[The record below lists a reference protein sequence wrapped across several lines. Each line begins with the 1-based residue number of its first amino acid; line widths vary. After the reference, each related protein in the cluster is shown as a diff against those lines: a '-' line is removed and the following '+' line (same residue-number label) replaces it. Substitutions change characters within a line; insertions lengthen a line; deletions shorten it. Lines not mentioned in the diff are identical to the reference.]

1 MMSSIL
7 LWFGLTTSTVYA
19 DTWQCPGHEPSVS
32 FQRVESLEPLK
43 MDRYRGYKPAWMAL
57 EGNYRSTIYNWT
69 DMAVQDAYLADR
81 NNYLDPI
88 MYHERLR
95 RLLDTHGDS
104 LEVWQIAS
112 THFGYPVYAIL
123 LGDSAQTNKPSI
135 AHTFTI
141 HGNELIGVNYGL
153 DAIEYLLE
161 TPDVRQD
168 LLGDFNLW
176 FVPMVNPDGVWL
188 SMRRAHA
195 STYGKKNGRNT
206 DGTCE
211 PYAYEGIDISGNFPT
226 RFPTEEPVE
235 LESET
240 IALMELLDRSNTISL
255 LSVHTGGNGWYTP
268 DLTRDETGVLTELID
283 GFATSM
289 TTELG
294 DAEIKRLRP
303 NSDLG
308 EVRWFFEN
316 YHFPSFVY
324 EYPSDIAPM
333 DHLEREAARNHTL
346 ALIQSYWKTLQ
357 AKAFVRGVVVDQQ
370 GNEISDATL
379 HLPQTLRKEFTWMV
393 SETGEFALMLPNQDI
408 VDLKVRAEGF
418 VDAQKKVDVREGSAT
433 VRIVLQSKESKN
445 K

>member
-1 MMSSIL
+1 
-7 LWFGLTTSTVYA
+7 
-19 DTWQCPGHEPSVS
+19 
-32 FQRVESLEPLK
+32 

-57 EGNYRSTIYNWT
+57 EGNYRTAIYNWT
-69 DMAVQDAYLADR
+69 DSAVQDAYLADP
-81 NNYLDPI
+81 NNYLDPY

-95 RLLDTHGDS
+95 RLLQEHGES
-104 LEVWQIAS
+104 IELWQIAS
-112 THFGYPVYAIL
+112 THFGHPVYAVL
-123 LGDSAQTNKPSI
+123 LGDSTQSNKPSI
-135 AHTFTI
+135 AHTFTV

-153 DAIEYLLE
+153 DAIEYLLNE
-161 TPDVRQD
+161 ESVRTD
-168 LLGDFNLW
+168 LLSDFNLW

-211 PYAYEGIDISGNFPT
+211 PYAYEGVDISGNFPT
-226 RFPTEEPVE
+226 RFESDEPVE

-255 LSVHTGGNGWYTP
+255 LSVHTGGHGWYTP

-283 GFATSM
+283 GFATNM
-289 TTELG
+289 TTELA

-324 EYPSDIAPM
+324 EYPKDIAPM

-346 ALIQSYWKTLQ
+346 SVIQSYWKTLQ
-357 AKAFVRGVVVDQQ
+357 SKAFVRGVIVDQQ
-370 GNEISDATL
+370 GEAVSDATL
-379 HLPQTLRKEFTWMV
+379 HLPQTLRKEFTWMA
-393 SETGEFALMLPNQDI
+393 SEAGEFALMLPSQEI
-408 VDLKVRAEGF
+408 VDLKIRAEGF

-433 VRIVLQSKESKN
+433 IRIVLQTSTPKE
-445 K
+445 

>member
-1 MMSSIL
+1 MM
-7 LWFGLTTSTVYA
+7 LWFLFLLGITTTFA

-32 FQRVESLEPLK
+32 FQRIESLESRE
-43 MDRYRGYKPAWMAL
+43 MNRYRGYKPAWMAL
-57 EGNYRSTIYNWT
+57 EGNYRSTIYNWKEE
-69 DMAVQDAYLADR
+69 AVREAYLEDR
-81 NNYLDPI
+81 NNYLDPY
-88 MYHERLR
+88 MYHERIR
-95 RLLDTHGDS
+95 KLLASHGS
-104 LEVWQIAS
+104 ELEVWQIAS
-112 THFGYPVYAIL
+112 THFGNPVYAIL
-123 LGDSAQTNKPSI
+123 IGDSNQSNKPSI

-153 DAIEYLLE
+153 DAIEYLLKAD
-161 TPDVRQD
+161 DVRQG
-168 LLGDFNLW
+168 LLEDFNLW

-211 PYAYEGIDISGNFPT
+211 PYAYEGVDISENFPS
-226 RFPTEEPVE
+226 RYPSEEPVE

-240 IALMELLDRSNTISL
+240 IALMELFDRSNTISL

-268 DLTRDETGVLTELID
+268 DLTRDETGVLTNLVD

-289 TTELG
+289 TDVLG

-303 NSDLG
+303 NSNLG

-316 YHFPSFVY
+316 YHFPSFIY
-324 EYPSDIAPM
+324 EYPKDIAPM
-333 DHLEREAARNHTL
+333 DHLEREQARTQTL
-346 ALIQSYWKTLQ
+346 SVMQSYWKTLQ
-357 AKAFVRGVVVDQQ
+357 AKAFVRGMVVDQK
-370 GNEISDATL
+370 GEPISDATL

-393 SETGEFALMLPNQDI
+393 SETGDFALMLPSQEI
-408 VDLKVRAEGF
+408 IDLKVRAEGF

-433 VRIVLQSKESKN
+433 IRIVLQQLEN
-445 K
+445 

>member
-1 MMSSIL
+1 MVALLSLLVSVSS
-7 LWFGLTTSTVYA
+7 A

-32 FQRVESLEPLK
+32 FEQMEGLDERK

-57 EGNYRSTIYNWT
+57 ESEYRSAIFNWS
-69 DMAVQDAYLADR
+69 DPEIQDAYLSNR
-81 NNYLDPI
+81 NHYLDPY

-95 RLLDTHGDS
+95 RLQSQHGDKFE
-104 LEVWQIAS
+104 LWKIAS
-112 THFGYPVYAIL
+112 THFGHPVYAVLI
-123 LGDSAQTNKPSI
+123 GDSNQTSKPSVV
-135 AHTFTI
+135 HTFAI
-141 HGNELIGVNYGL
+141 HGNELIGTNYGL
-153 DAIEYLLE
+153 DAIEYLLQHDE
-161 TPDVRQD
+161 ERDA
-168 LLGDFNLW
+168 LLQDFNMW

-211 PYAYEGIDISGNFPT
+211 PYAYEGVDIAANFPLLYPADE
-226 RFPTEEPVE
+226 PTE

-240 IALMELLDRSNTISL
+240 IALMELLDRSNTISM

-268 DLTRDETGVLTELID
+268 DLSKDETGVMTQLVD
-283 GFATSM
+283 GFATNM
-289 TTELG
+289 TEVLG
-294 DAEIKRLRP
+294 DADIKRMRP

-324 EYPSDIAPM
+324 EYPKDIAPM

-346 ALIQSYWKTLQ
+346 AVIQSYWKTLQ
-357 AKAFVRGVVVDQQ
+357 AKAFVRGVVVDQE
-370 GNEISDATL
+370 GNPISDATL
-379 HLPQTLRKEFTWMV
+379 HLPQTLRKEFTWNV
-393 SETGEFALMLPNQDI
+393 SEAGDFALMLPAQEI
-408 VDLKVRAEGF
+408 IDLKIRAEGF

-433 VRIVLQSKESKN
+433 IRIVLQTATPKQ
-445 K
+445 

>member
-1 MMSSIL
+1 MVTVLSL
-7 LWFGLTTSTVYA
+7 LVSVSLA
-19 DTWQCPGHEPSVS
+19 ETWQCPGHEPSVS
-32 FQRVESLEPLK
+32 FERTESLDERK

-57 EGNYRSTIYNWT
+57 EGGYRSAVFNWK
-69 DMAVQDAYLADR
+69 DAAVQDAYLANR
-81 NNYLDPI
+81 NHYLDPY

-95 RLLDTHGDS
+95 RLLDQDGDKFE
-104 LEVWQIAS
+104 LWKVAS
-112 THFGYPVYAIL
+112 THFGHPVYAIL
-123 LGDSAQTNKPSI
+123 IGDSKKTSKPSVV
-135 AHTFTI
+135 HTFAI
-141 HGNELIGVNYGL
+141 HGNELIGPNYGL
-153 DAIEYLLE
+153 DAIEYLLQNDDE
-161 TPDVRQD
+161 RTA
-168 LLGDFNLW
+168 LLQDFNLW

-211 PYAYEGIDISGNFPT
+211 PYAYEGIDIAANFPQLY
-226 RFPTEEPVE
+226 PGDEPVE

-240 IALMELLDRSNTISL
+240 IALMELLASSNTISL

-268 DLTRDETGVLTELID
+268 DLSKDETGVLTQLVD

-289 TTELG
+289 HEVLG
-294 DAEIKRLRP
+294 DAEIKRMRP

-324 EYPSDIAPM
+324 EYPKDIAPM

-346 ALIQSYWKTLQ
+346 TVIQSYWKTLQ
-357 AKAFVRGVVVDQQ
+357 AKAFVRGVVVDQS
-370 GNEISDATL
+370 GNPISDATL
-379 HLPQTLRKEFTWMV
+379 HLPQTLRKEFTWNV
-393 SETGEFALMLPNQDI
+393 SETGDFALMLPSQEI
-408 VDLKVRAEGF
+408 IDLKIRAEGF

-433 VRIVLQSKESKN
+433 IRIVLQTTVPK
-445 K
+445 